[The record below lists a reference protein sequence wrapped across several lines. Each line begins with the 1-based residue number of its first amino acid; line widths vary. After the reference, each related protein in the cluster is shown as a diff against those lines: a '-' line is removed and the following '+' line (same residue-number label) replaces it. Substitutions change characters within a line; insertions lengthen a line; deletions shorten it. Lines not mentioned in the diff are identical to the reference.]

1 MIYGCE
7 LLMKEKIS
15 VTIESNVLRAVESLV
30 DGIRVKSRSDAI
42 ESLLKKSVGERRVAV
57 ILCGGDEKRQM
68 LSDGTFRFVARFGDR
83 TVIEDTVRQLKD
95 FGFSNI
101 FIVGRNRVLMQIF
114 SVLKNGDSLGV
125 FIDYVE
131 EAESKGTAH
140 TLRLVAEKLDGD
152 FLVVYGDL
160 VFRFDLNR
168 LYREHLMNGG
178 VVTLALS
185 SAAHPAEKGTVQL
198 DGNRVLEFSQKVK
211 ASSSFIAFT
220 PIFVANTDIFSVEG
234 NQLEDDIFP
243 KLVERGK
250 LYGLVLSGKEVH
262 IHLKSDLKKALNL

>member
-1 MIYGCE
+1 
-7 LLMKEKIS
+7 MKEKIS
-15 VTIESNVLRAVESLV
+15 VTIESNVLRAVESLI
-30 DGIRVKSRSDAI
+30 DGIRIKNRSDVI
-42 ESLLKKSVGERRVAV
+42 EHLLRKSVGDRRVAV

-68 LSDGTFRFVARFGDR
+68 LSDGTFRFVGKMGEE
-83 TVIEDTVRQLKD
+83 TVIEDTVKQLKS
-95 FGFSNI
+95 FGFLNI
-101 FIVGRNRVLMQIF
+101 FIVGRNSVLTQIF

-131 EAESKGTAH
+131 EVESKGTAH
-140 TLRLVAEKLDGD
+140 TLKLVAEKVDGD

-211 ASSSFIAFT
+211 AASSFIAFT
-220 PIFVANTDIFSVEG
+220 PIFIANQDIFSVEG
-234 NQLEDDIFP
+234 DVLEDDIFSN
-243 KLVERGK
+243 LVGRRQ

-262 IHLKSDLKKALNL
+262 IHVKNDLKKALNMIKY